1 LWWSLI
7 VPRKKKK
14 KCRPRIFRQAGG
26 GIPGNTDTVPAM
38 LTPGEFVIRR
48 DAVKAIEEKFGKGF
62 LEELN
67 HFDARKRR
75 KGG

>member
-1 LWWSLI
+1 MAKKFEKKLKSIDWRPKL
-7 VPRKKKK
+7 RK
-14 KCRPRIFRQAGG
+14 QSGG
-26 GIPGNTDTVPAM
+26 GIPGDTDTVPAM
-38 LTPGEFVIRR
+38 LTPGEFVIRK
-48 DAVKAIEEKFGKGF
+48 DAVNAIEEKFGKGF

>member
-1 LWWSLI
+1 M
-7 VPRKKKK
+7 RKRKIRRRRKPI
-14 KCRPRIFRQAGG
+14 RRQTGG
-26 GIPGNTDTVPAM
+26 GIPGNTDIVPAM
-38 LTPGEFVIRR
+38 LTPGEFVIRK